1 MWYLAKGLEI
11 IGLTQVLVGLFIGIS
26 SDDLRTELK
35 IAAIGV
41 VIFVVGRL
49 LESRFGKKS

>member
-11 IGLTQVLVGLFIGIS
+11 IGLTQVLIGLFIGIS
-26 SDDLRTELK
+26 SEDLRMELK

-49 LESRFGKKS
+49 LETRFGKKS